1 MPSAGATQEV
11 AEAEENCGME
21 GRDKHGEQQRE
32 RIDLQQDTQAVGRS
46 GCFLLHS
53 DSVAPTG
60 ILSQEIV
67 ASGKS
72 LRPITDLANNHRF
85 AHKSRK
91 GRSSDDIP
99 MHANAINAIVRE
111 LMISFVWRAKSRVA
125 SFGKWLHGEVKSGA
139 GISNRRHKAA
149 GEEIEVHE
157 ARKKEPLHLS

>member
-1 MPSAGATQEV
+1 MGFCPKTSSHP
-11 AEAEENCGME
+11 ENPC
-21 GRDKHGEQQRE
+21 DQSP
-32 RIDLQQDTQAVGRS
+32 IW
-46 GCFLLHS
+46 
-53 DSVAPTG
+53 PT
-60 ILSQEIV
+60 IT
-67 ASGKS
+67 A
-72 LRPITDLANNHRF
+72 LRT
-85 AHKSRK
+85 KSRK

-157 ARKKEPLHLS
+157 ARKKRTSPPLITMSAPRRFDKPSEGRTTPSNEPSP

>member
-1 MPSAGATQEV
+1 M
-11 AEAEENCGME
+11 
-21 GRDKHGEQQRE
+21 
-32 RIDLQQDTQAVGRS
+32 
-46 GCFLLHS
+46 
-53 DSVAPTG
+53 G

-72 LRPITDLANNHRF
+72 LRPSGGKANPRVTATPITGSNTIWPTITALRT
-85 AHKSRK
+85 KSRK

-99 MHANAINAIVRE
+99 VHANAINAIVRE

-157 ARKKEPLHLS
+157 ARKKRTSPPLITMSAPRRFDKPSEGRTTPSNEPSP